1 MSQPLDD
8 EAAREQLAKL
18 LDRYT
23 TGSVLHLLAD
33 LHRASAED
41 ARAIGNETSCD
52 QLRHIEHTLIVVGMG
67 IDAVDP
73 S

>member
-1 MSQPLDD
+1 MNQPNDD
-8 EAAREQLAKL
+8 SAAKKL
-18 LDRYT
+18 LAELLDHYT

-33 LHRASAED
+33 LHSASADD
-41 ARAIGNETSCD
+41 ARASGNETSCD

-67 IDAVDP
+67 IDAADP

>member
-1 MSQPLDD
+1 MNQPNDD
-8 EAAREQLAKL
+8 SAAKKL
-18 LDRYT
+18 LADLLNRYT
-23 TGSVLHLLAD
+23 TGSVLHLLAE
-33 LHRASAED
+33 LHSASADD
-41 ARAIGNETSCD
+41 AWASGSEVRHD

>member
-1 MSQPLDD
+1 MSEPNND
-8 EAAREQLAKL
+8 EAAKNQLANL
-18 LDRYT
+18 LERYT
-23 TGSVLHLLAD
+23 TGSVLHLLAE
-33 LHRASAED
+33 LHRTSADE
-41 ARAIGNETSCD
+41 ALEIGNETSYD

>member
-1 MSQPLDD
+1 MNQLNDD
-8 EAAREQLAKL
+8 EAAKNQLADL

-33 LHRASAED
+33 LHRASAQD
-41 ARAIGNETSCD
+41 ALAIGNETSCD